1 MTSVPC
7 WKRIA
12 GLNCRRL
19 TQAAFAALILCVL
32 FVQKPSLIPLSAYHQ
47 LVEQSQDWDGAPAV
61 DASKLSLAIP
71 VTSTYKPL
79 EVDILAEFPRKIVQ
93 TTTTSGK
100 RDFEHMWKSWRDLN
114 PDHTY
119 WIMKGR
125 FHEIRETLR
134 LLTCTVQTTSL
145 TILLINIFQ
154 CDQLS
159 KDSGRN

>member
-1 MTSVPC
+1 MTSAPY

-32 FVQKPSLIPLSAYHQ
+32 FVQKPSLLPLSAYHQ
-47 LVEQSQDWDGAPAV
+47 LVEEPHDLDGTLAV
-61 DASKLSLAIP
+61 GASKLSLPIP

-79 EVDILAEFPRKIVQ
+79 EVDILAEFPKKIVQ

-119 WIMKGR
+119 WIMKGKLQQ
-125 FHEIRETLR
+125 IREPPR
-134 LLTCTVQTTSL
+134 PLTCTL
-145 TILLINIFQ
+145 
-154 CDQLS
+154 
-159 KDSGRN
+159 